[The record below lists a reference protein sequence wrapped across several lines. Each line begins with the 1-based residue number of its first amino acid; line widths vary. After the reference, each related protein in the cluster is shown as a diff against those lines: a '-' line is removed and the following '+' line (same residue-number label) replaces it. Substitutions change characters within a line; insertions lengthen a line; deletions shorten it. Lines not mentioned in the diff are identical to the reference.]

1 MSDTA
6 ETAKVKRAAGLRW
19 AFVALALVGVAAFL
33 YVIVSSSIKPKG
45 AVELT
50 DLQRGP
56 LQKLVVAK
64 EATPAPTIGFTD
76 AAGKPVTL
84 ADFKGQVVVL
94 NLWATWCGPC
104 KEEMPTLAKLQ
115 AAYATQPVKVIA
127 LSVDRDRDFA
137 LADRMIGALPP
148 LTVYRDP
155 GYKFAFGM
163 TPRAEG
169 FPTTVFYDRKGNE
182 RARLSGG
189 ADWSSPEA
197 RELVERL
204 IKEG

>member
-1 MSDTA
+1 
-6 ETAKVKRAAGLRW
+6 L
-19 AFVALALVGVAAFL
+19 VALAIVGVAAVL
-33 YVIVSSSIKPKG
+33 YVIGSSLFKPKG
-45 AVELT
+45 VTDLT
-50 DLQRGP
+50 DLARGP

-64 EATPAPTIGFTD
+64 APVPGPTLGFTD

-104 KEEMPTLAKLQ
+104 KEEMPTLARLQ
-115 AAYATQPVKVIA
+115 ASYATQPVKVLA
-127 LSVDRDRDFA
+127 LSVDRERDFA

-148 LTVYRDP
+148 LTLYRDP

-189 ADWSSPEA
+189 ADWASPEA
-197 RELVERL
+197 KTLIERL
-204 IKEG
+204 LKEG